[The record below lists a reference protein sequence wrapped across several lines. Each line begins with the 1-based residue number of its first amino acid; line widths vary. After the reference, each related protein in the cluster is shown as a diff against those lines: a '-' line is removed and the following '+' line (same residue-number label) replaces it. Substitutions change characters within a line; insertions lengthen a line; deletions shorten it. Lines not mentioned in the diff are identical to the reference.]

1 MIQNKKSDI
10 NYTLFLRDFESS
22 DFVTIIDIHKLF
34 TKHIL
39 FSEEEGDKFKKLLIK
54 LDNPDIS
61 LYKCLIYQVL
71 HGQVQEQE
79 QGYDPISAV
88 LQMLYIFFPI
98 MQDLQLNM
106 ERMCLLST
114 ALTLLLHQE
123 NNTNAMKDA
132 DILYGLNKIIE
143 SIETNNLQFITDNT
157 ITKIKTAVVYLI
169 LFRLKNKNKN
179 KMKITF
185 HTLFKYI
192 NMLL

>member
-1 MIQNKKSDI
+1 
-10 NYTLFLRDFESS
+10 
-22 DFVTIIDIHKLF
+22 
-34 TKHIL
+34 
-39 FSEEEGDKFKKLLIK
+39 
-54 LDNPDIS
+54 
-61 LYKCLIYQVL
+61 VL

-88 LQMLYIFFPI
+88 LQMLYIFFPM

-179 KMKITF
+179 KNKNKMKITF